1 MASRRRQPAGG
12 PQGCWGMEDE
22 MKQRMTAWKV
32 AGLGLAMA
40 TGMAA
45 SAAGE
50 TNLTAGRI
58 VAEVLRANP
67 ELRIYEQA
75 LEAARAELKTAG
87 RASVP
92 VLQGEGGRIR
102 SKNLDGSLAGEGA
115 VWTASVQQTFEWP
128 GRLSLRKAIANAD
141 VRLAEIG
148 MARFRNALA
157 GRARQLALGMAGEEE
172 KARVAREVS
181 DRFRALRE
189 VLVQR
194 DPAGVTPL
202 LEVRI
207 LEATELSLRRR
218 AADRELAAGGQRIEL
233 NLLRGVAADAPV
245 SVGWSVPGM
254 MEAPGTQALMA
265 AAATNNLGL
274 QSRLAELGQQ
284 GLRTRLAKNERW
296 PAIAVAPMYTEENG
310 STTDRFIKLGVSV
323 PLPLWRGNASN
334 VAAAAAREKQA
345 TAALEA
351 TRREVELHVLVAA
364 QRYASRRDEMGRWR
378 DDSARAFREA
388 AELADRH
395 YRLGAVPATTYV
407 ELQKQYLEAVE
418 TLLDTRRD
426 ALAAAVELEEA
437 TGIRL
442 VREDEAGEAGGGR

>member
-1 MASRRRQPAGG
+1 MPWAWMAWCASGV
-12 PQGCWGMEDE
+12 QG
-22 MKQRMTAWKV
+22 Q
-32 AGLGLAMA
+32 
-40 TGMAA
+40 
-45 SAAGE
+45 
-50 TNLTAGRI
+50 TNLTAGRL
-58 VAEVLRANP
+58 VDDVLRANP
-67 ELRIYEQA
+67 ELRIYEEA
-75 LEAARAELKTAG
+75 LAAARAERATAG
-87 RASVP
+87 RATVP

-102 SKNLDGSLAGEGA
+102 SKNLDGSVAGEGA

-157 GRARQLALGMAGEEE
+157 GRARELALGMAGEEE
-172 KARVAREVS
+172 KARVAREVA

-218 AADRELAAGGQRIEL
+218 ASDRELSAAGQRLEL
-233 NLLRGVAADAPV
+233 NLLRGVAADAPATV
-245 SVGWSVPGM
+245 TWQAPDLL
-254 MEAPGTQALMA
+254 EPPGTHGLLA

-310 STTDRFIKLGVSV
+310 STVDRFLKLGVSV
-323 PLPLWRGNASN
+323 PLPLWRSNASN
-334 VAAAAAREKQA
+334 VAAAEARERQA

-351 TRREVELHVLVAA
+351 TRREVELHVLVSA

-378 DDSARAFREA
+378 DDSVRAFREA
-388 AELADRH
+388 SELADRH

-426 ALAAAVELEEA
+426 ALEAAVDLEEA

-442 VREDEAGEAGGGR
+442 VREDGPGEAGGVR

>member
-172 KARVAREVS
+172 KARVAREVA
-181 DRFRALRE
+181 DRFRGLRE

>member
-1 MASRRRQPAGG
+1 
-12 PQGCWGMEDE
+12 

>member
-1 MASRRRQPAGG
+1 
-12 PQGCWGMEDE
+12 

-172 KARVAREVS
+172 KARVAREVA
-181 DRFRALRE
+181 DRFRGLRE